1 MKKISPSILSAD
13 FTRLGDE
20 IAAVVDA
27 GADYLHV
34 DVMDGHFV
42 PNITIGPL
50 VVKAARPVTD
60 IPFDV
65 HLMISQPELYIEEF
79 VKAGADII
87 SIHAETTV
95 HLHRTLT
102 HIRDCGAK
110 AAVALN
116 PATPVCVLDH
126 VLTQL
131 DMVLIMSVNPG
142 FEAQKFIPEVIP
154 KIRALREKIDKLGLQ
169 IEIEVD
175 GGINSETIGT
185 VSGAGADVFCGRFS
199 HLPQRGLWEN
209 NPGIKREHG
218 KMIEVLQPGIVRCYK
233 SMRPKGAVVRVHNG
247 RRLCPFCPL
256 TTDN

>member
-20 IAAVVDA
+20 ITAVVAA
-27 GADYLHV
+27 GADYLHI

-87 SIHAETTV
+87 SIHAETAI

-116 PATPVCVLDH
+116 PATPVNVLDH
-126 VLTQL
+126 VLTEL

-142 FEAQKFIPEVIP
+142 FEGQKFIPEVIP
-154 KIRALREKIDKLGLQ
+154 KIKALREKIDKLGLP

-175 GGINSETIGT
+175 GGINSATIES
-185 VSGAGADVFCGRFS
+185 VSNAGADVFVAGS
-199 HLPQRGLWEN
+199 AIYHSKNYGET
-209 NPGIKREHG
+209 
-218 KMIEVLQPGIVRCYK
+218 IEAL
-233 SMRPKGAVVRVHNG
+233 
-247 RRLCPFCPL
+247 RR
-256 TTDN
+256 NM